1 MNSDAETFSFS
12 GRIRSG
18 VHALQG
24 IIELLKSQH
33 NARVHAVATFGVIV
47 AGLFFGLSAWEWCS
61 LVLIITA
68 VWVAEAFNTAFEFL
82 CDVVSPDFDPLVKK
96 SKDVA
101 AGAVLLCA
109 MGGVAVG
116 LIIFIPH
123 LLSIYS

>member
-109 MGGVAVG
+109 MGAVAVG
-116 LIIFIPH
+116 LIILIPH
-123 LLSIYS
+123 LLDCL